1 MVDKS
6 TTASVEAQV
15 LSVYR
20 AENPSNYQIDR
31 NETEFA
37 KNGVKRARMFREK
50 LKYPPRMF
58 RGTSLLDAGAG
69 TGERTVFYSRWGARC
84 TLVDMNPDALARAKA
99 IFRRFAPFDHQA
111 RFVEGSLFSLS
122 LRDTFDLVICE
133 GVLHHTADKAQG
145 FAHLSRYV
153 GPDGYFILGIGN
165 RAGYFQANL
174 QRLVLYHY
182 AKTPEAIEALAPQFF
197 PERLE
202 RAMRFGGRT
211 ERAIIYD
218 SYVNPKIDTTT
229 VEEVLRWFHDAGL
242 LLYSSWPD
250 LLPPF
255 LADSPERE
263 SLTPIL
269 SHPLLG
275 VIPELFWLS
284 HTADDADALAGYWQ
298 NARKIA
304 DVMAPAVDAVGDVTP
319 ESSLDLS
326 VFEEQIHRFAQ
337 LADMMQS
344 QRRLLPVNAS
354 FRLLFDEIRGML
366 ERLRRN
372 ASAEAM
378 AGYLQSCRLL
388 FRGTHGLGMSYFI
401 GYRGQDELA

>member
-1 MVDKS
+1 MADKS
-6 TTASVEAQV
+6 TIERVEKKV
-15 LSVYR
+15 LSVYQ
-20 AENPSNYQIDR
+20 AENPSNYQIDKD
-31 NETEFA
+31 ETEFA
-37 KNGVKRARMFREK
+37 ANGAKRARMFREK

-58 RGTSLLDAGAG
+58 RGTSVLDAGAG

-84 TLVDMNPDALARAKA
+84 TLVDMNPDALARAKT
-99 IFRRFAPFDHQA
+99 IFDRFAPSDHQA

-122 LRDTFDLVICE
+122 LPDTYDLVICE

-145 FAHLSRYV
+145 FAHLSRFV
-153 GPDGYFILGIGN
+153 GPDGYFVLGIGN
-165 RAGYFQANL
+165 RAGYFQSNL

-182 AKTPEAIEALAPQFF
+182 AKTPEAIEALAPRLF

-229 VEEVLRWFHDAGL
+229 VGEVLRWFHDAGL
-242 LLYSSWPD
+242 TLYSSWPE

-255 LADSPERE
+255 LADSPERK
-263 SLTPIL
+263 SLAPIV

-284 HTADDADALAGYWQ
+284 HTVDDADALASYWQ
-298 NARKIA
+298 NARELA
-304 DVMAPAVDAVGDVTP
+304 EVMAPAVDAVGDVTP
-319 ESSLDLS
+319 ESSLDIS
-326 VFEEQIHRFAQ
+326 AFEAQIHRLDR
-337 LADMMQS
+337 LAGAMQS
-344 QRRLLPVNAS
+344 QSRLLPVNAS
-354 FRLLFDEIRGML
+354 VRRLFDEIRGML
-366 ERLRRN
+366 GLLRRN
-372 ASAEAM
+372 ASTEAM
-378 AGYLQSCRLL
+378 ADYLQSCRLL

-401 GYRGQDELA
+401 GYREEDDPA